1 MDSKSSQSQFWRL
14 SPDMFRKRGGRSSN
28 YDTAEGFSGKPR
40 CSVIKTHV
48 RSVRNLRETE
58 HFSGEFPNGSSADAT
73 GSNWRFQAENLRQIT
88 IYQLMK
94 PLKFIPPNH
103 HPTPVLLRHRP
114 RRCITYERRLRSEEP
129 LGPESPSHCVVLCY
143 HIRPPKPNCV
153 CGG

>member
-94 PLKFIPPNH
+94 PLKFIPT
-103 HPTPVLLRHRP
+103 PTPTPRP
-114 RRCITYERRLRSEEP
+114 RRSITYERRLRSEEP
-129 LGPESPSHCVVLCY
+129 LGPESPSHRVVSCY
-143 HIRPPKPNCV
+143 HIRPQ
-153 CGG
+153 GGWG

>member
-94 PLKFIPPNH
+94 PLKFIPTP
-103 HPTPVLLRHRP
+103 PPPPVLAAPSLTSGACAPRSRSGLSHRLIASY
-114 RRCITYERRLRSEEP
+114 RVTT
-129 LGPESPSHCVVLCY
+129 LG
-143 HIRPPKPNCV
+143 R
-153 CGG
+153 GGVGVGGGGA